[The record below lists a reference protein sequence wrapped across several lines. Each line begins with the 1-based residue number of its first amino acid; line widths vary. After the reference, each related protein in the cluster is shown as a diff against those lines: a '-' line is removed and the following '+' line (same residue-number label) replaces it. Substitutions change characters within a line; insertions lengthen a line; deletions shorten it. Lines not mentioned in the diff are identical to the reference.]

1 MSWQY
6 YILVLKN
13 PFCRCSHWLPLCTHS
28 LCWKQNTYLCR
39 NEVPLLCCPLC
50 QVRTNSEQTWNSSV
64 LPLPLLFC
72 NQHLYEPKAPLLEIY
87 FKKAKQLSTFTWT
100 LFFFCLSLCNKNG
113 QTAEDLAWSCGF
125 PECAKFLTTIKCMQT
140 IKSREHPNKDH
151 CVQVLTQK
159 RSLGSEENTSGKR
172 KCW

>member
-39 NEVPLLCCPLC
+39 NEVPILCCPLC

-100 LFFFCLSLCNKNG
+100 LFFFVLVYVIRMGKQLKILLGHVDFQNVPS
-113 QTAEDLAWSCGF
+113 
-125 PECAKFLTTIKCMQT
+125 FLQQLNVCRQ
-140 IKSREHPNKDH
+140 
-151 CVQVLTQK
+151 
-159 RSLGSEENTSGKR
+159 
-172 KCW
+172 